1 MVTWTKLKSGE
12 WGLRATEALVEG
24 AVVVVTRANGSRSN
38 AEVGR
43 LVWAG
48 NGVFLYTQ
56 AKAGVAVPVAPK
68 PVLPPAKAAAELVT
82 DWDVDDM
89 FDDAAAEIAAE
100 RAAEDAAERAAEA
113 WFTSNYG
120 G

>member
-1 MVTWTKLKSGE
+1 MVTWTKLKNGE
-12 WGLRATEALVEG
+12 WGLRSTGALIEG
-24 AVVVVTRANGSRSN
+24 EVVVVSRANGSRSN
-38 AEVGR
+38 AMVGR
-43 LVWAG
+43 RVWAG
-48 NGVFLYTQ
+48 NGVYVY
-56 AKAGVAVPVAPK
+56 AKSLAAAKVAPRAY
-68 PVLPPAKAAAELVT
+68 VEAE
-82 DWDVDDM
+82 WDV